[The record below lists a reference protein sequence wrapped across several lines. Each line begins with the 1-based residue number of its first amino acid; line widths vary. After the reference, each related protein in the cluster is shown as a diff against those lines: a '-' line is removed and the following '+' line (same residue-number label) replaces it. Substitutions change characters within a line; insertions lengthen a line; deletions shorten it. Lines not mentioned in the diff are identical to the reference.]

1 MKKKTKSVD
10 WLVGRSLRLG
20 IFGVLGISLVP
31 VAGAGAL
38 FAQATVRPAAFL
50 NPPAEIA
57 PAKPAAPKPA
67 APKPAT
73 SRITQVTVYPDTALV
88 TREVMIPEAKGLH
101 EVVVG
106 SLPATVVGNSLYG
119 EGSEGIRVL
128 ATRYRS
134 RAVEADT
141 RKEVRELQAEEEK
154 LNTETQKIASESKT
168 LEANVAFLAK
178 LEAFAT
184 ATTTAATE
192 KAKLDSLQVTKLATF
207 LMETRK
213 EQNQKIHDNSVLTQ
227 EIQKKLQFVQRKR
240 NELASG
246 SSRTENEAVLVV
258 ERVVDGP
265 RQAKLSYLV
274 ESASWRPQYRLRSGT
289 VEVVDNLAPP
299 KDGATV
305 KVEYLAAVTQQS
317 GEDWSG
323 VNLVL
328 SNAQPLL
335 NAAPPELK
343 ALAVAVGSGS
353 FGGRMPTPAFGSGGG
368 RQSVVNAPAPP
379 PAQQPATP
387 PVQGQLGRA
396 QNLDNIKKALEGQT
410 QQLEIINPLGNN
422 SAEELAGA
430 AKQLRSRAQN
440 DLNRSNNFQSNE
452 IFNYAGALEQAKDLT
467 LLAEEKPGVSKPVS
481 RGEGPSITHRLPGK
495 TTISSRNDE
504 QVLEVARFDLP
515 ADTFY
520 KAVPVLTPHVY
531 RQANLTNKSNF
542 VILPGEATMYHMGD
556 FVGRM
561 NLPLVAV
568 GEQFVVGFGAEPQLQ
583 VQRTLMEK
591 TRTTQGG
598 NQVLKFDYRILVS
611 SYLKEKVRL
620 QVWDR
625 LPWAE
630 GEAVSVTIGKTEPE
644 LSRDALYVRE
654 EKPRNL
660 LRWDLEVLPGHSG
673 EKAKKVSYD
682 FRMELDKNM
691 SIGSF
696 MSK

>member
-1 MKKKTKSVD
+1 MKKVTKSVK
-10 WLVGRSLRLG
+10 WARFVARTLRLG
-20 IFGVLGISLVP
+20 ILGVLGISLNTVI
-31 VAGAGAL
+31 GESSL
-38 FAQATVRPAAFL
+38 FAQATVRPA
-50 NPPAEIA
+50 PPMGAGLEGA
-57 PAKPAAPKPA
+57 HAKPVAPKT
-67 APKPAT
+67 AT

-88 TREVMIPEAKGLH
+88 TREVQVPEAKGLH

-106 SLPATVVGNSLYG
+106 PLPSTVVGNSLYG
-119 EGSEGIRVL
+119 EGMEGIRVL
-128 ATRYRS
+128 ATRYRT

-141 RKEVRELQAEEEK
+141 RKEVREIQSEEDK

-168 LEANVAFLAK
+168 MEANVAFLAK
-178 LEAFAT
+178 LEAFAG
-184 ATTTAATE
+184 ATTTASTE
-192 KAKLDSLQVTKLATF
+192 KAKLDSAQVTKLATY

-213 EQNQKIHDNSVLTQ
+213 EQNQKIHDNSVLSQ
-227 EIQKKLQFVQRKR
+227 EIQKKLQFLQRKR

-246 SSRTENEAVLVV
+246 SGRTENEAVLVV
-258 ERVVDGP
+258 ERVVEGP
-265 RQAKLSYLV
+265 KQAKLSYLV
-274 ESASWRPQYRLRSGT
+274 ESASWRPQYRLRSGF
-289 VEVVDNLAPP
+289 VDVVDQKKVIIPGGEIA
-299 KDGATV
+299 GSTV
-305 KVEYLAAVTQQS
+305 KVEYLAAVTQKS

-323 VNLVL
+323 VSLVL

-335 NAAPPELK
+335 NAAPPELR
-343 ALAVAVGSGS
+343 ALAVAVGPNS
-353 FGGRMPTPAFGSGGG
+353 FAGRFTAPGTGGGGG
-368 RQSVVNAPAPP
+368 RQSVVNGPAVPQQTFSIPP
-379 PAQQPATP
+379 SQM
-387 PVQGQLGRA
+387 GRT
-396 QNLDNIKKALEGQT
+396 QNLDNIKKALDGQT
-410 QQLEIINPLGNN
+410 QQLEIINPQGNN
-422 SAEELAGA
+422 SAEELEGA
-430 AKQLRSRAQN
+430 AKQLRNRAQN
-440 DLNRSNNFQSNE
+440 DLNKSNSYQSNE
-452 IFNYAGALEQAKDLT
+452 IFNYAGALDQARDLT
-467 LLAEEKPGVSKPVS
+467 LLTEEKSGVAKPVS
-481 RGEGPSITHRLPGK
+481 RGEGPSITHRLPGV

-515 ADTFY
+515 SETFY

-531 RQANLTNKSNF
+531 RQANLTNKSGF
-542 VILPGEATMYHMGD
+542 VILPGEATMYHQGD

-598 NQVLKFDYRILVS
+598 NQVLKFDYRFLVS

-644 LSRDALYVRE
+644 LSKDALYLRE
-654 EKPRNL
+654 ERPRNL
-660 LRWDLEVLPGHSG
+660 LRWDLEVLPGQSG
-673 EKAKKVSYD
+673 EKAKKVTYD